1 MNLDHNIYS
10 KTNIIKSSYL
20 IFIIF
25 IYISGFL
32 WRENIAGAAETD
44 FLKFTWPAV
53 LSFKRDFIYSIL
65 NYGKFGE
72 GSTPLF
78 HILNAFI
85 NPFTYSQISFQGS
98 IAFVSFLNVIIFS
111 NIIEDKFKIKKI
123 DATVCASIFLLL
135 PFYRSSAFWGLTENL
150 GWLFLLIS
158 IKYFLR
164 LDRVLKK
171 NFKLNIFLTCLFSSL
186 ALYTRPY
193 LVFFPIFVLCY
204 FIVNKNYKSLIYATI
219 IYSLFSVP
227 GLALLYTWGGSVFLG
242 TGDNKI
248 NFIQDYHNPK
258 YILKNLIIFPSIFLF
273 YFAPFKLIE
282 ALNREKLFTSKKIYL
297 YIYLFILISIFSL
310 YYFDFFEYLK
320 NMKLGGGSILKINQF
335 IFKENLIIFL
345 LISFIGIITIID
357 LALLSKKNLIL
368 LCSVILIYCTPKF
381 IYQEY
386 FEPLFIILFFLLFDL
401 KANSNKIFKDN
412 KFSIILI
419 IYFFGYYVTS
429 YYYRYYL
436 ETI

>member
-1 MNLDHNIYS
+1 MMRNLQF
-10 KTNIIKSSYL
+10 KS
-20 IFIIF
+20 
-25 IYISGFL
+25 
-32 WRENIAGAAETD
+32 
-44 FLKFTWPAV
+44 
-53 LSFKRDFIYSIL
+53 
-65 NYGKFGE
+65 
-72 GSTPLF
+72 
-78 HILNAFI
+78 
-85 NPFTYSQISFQGS
+85 
-98 IAFVSFLNVIIFS
+98 
-111 NIIEDKFKIKKI
+111 
-123 DATVCASIFLLL
+123 
-135 PFYRSSAFWGLTENL
+135 
-150 GWLFLLIS
+150 
-158 IKYFLR
+158 
-164 LDRVLKK
+164 
-171 NFKLNIFLTCLFSSL
+171 
-186 ALYTRPY
+186 
-193 LVFFPIFVLCY
+193 IFVLCY

-368 LCSVILIYCTPKF
+368 LCSVILIYFTPKF

-386 FEPLFIILFFLLFDL
+386 F
-401 KANSNKIFKDN
+401 
-412 KFSIILI
+412 
-419 IYFFGYYVTS
+419 
-429 YYYRYYL
+429 
-436 ETI
+436 